1 MFCHPPPGHLPP
13 APATRHLP
21 TMRRALLVLSLL
33 VVGAQTSLSQ
43 SLRDKVS
50 ELFIF
55 GGGTNPLHLGGTADP
70 NNPQN
75 IRAHGDHFVPA
86 AVSQNGSIIT
96 FLTVAVG
103 RSVSSVPIGA
113 TSSGETFR
121 FEGGAPVK
129 TSTSAGPILAE
140 RSQTLGR
147 GRAIVG
153 VGHTSVPFATLRGQD
168 LGNLEL
174 LFTHQNVDFA
184 GCDSISGGPC
194 AKMGFPLLENEVIRV
209 RLNMKMDVSITSFY
223 ATYGLF
229 DFLDL
234 SFVVPVVQTHF
245 HGTSQAEIIPFG
257 GTSAVHFF
265 EGTPTNPVLDATR
278 DVSGSALG
286 LGDVAVR
293 AKVLVR
299 QTPRA
304 SFAVFGDARFAT
316 GDDADLLGAG
326 YFTARGAG
334 AITASFGPFSPHVN
348 FGYLYRNTET
358 ASDAVLGTI
367 GFDHLMASNVTLAV
381 DLLSNLQVGES
392 KVRLPQPVQIEYPF
406 QRTIQPTSIPEMRDN
421 IVDGSFGF
429 KVTHPSGVTGIVNA
443 LLPLN
448 TGGMRSRTI
457 FTAGVEY
464 AF

>member
-1 MFCHPPPGHLPP
+1 
-13 APATRHLP
+13 
-21 TMRRALLVLSLL
+21 MRVIRCALLLL
-33 VVGAQTSLSQ
+33 ALILADASSSGAQT

-55 GGGTNPLHLGGTADP
+55 GGGSNPLFLGGTADP
-70 NNPQN
+70 NNPAN
-75 IRAHGDHFVPA
+75 VRAHGEHFVPS
-86 AVSQNGSIIT
+86 AVAQNGSIIT

-121 FEGGAPVK
+121 FEGGMPVK

-153 VGHTSVPFATLRGQD
+153 VGRTTVPFSTIRGQD

-174 LFTHQNVDFA
+174 FFTHQNVNFP
-184 GCDSISGGPC
+184 GCDSAQGGNC
-194 AKMGFPLLENEVIRV
+194 SLMGFPLLENEVIHV
-209 RLNMKMDVSITSFY
+209 RLNMRMNVAITSFY

-234 SFVVPVVQTHF
+234 SFVVPWVATSF
-245 HGTSQAEIIPFG
+245 HGSSDAQIIPFG

-265 EGTPTNPVLDATR
+265 AGTPTNPVLSATR
-278 DVSGSALG
+278 NVDGSASG
-286 LGDVAVR
+286 VGDVAVR
-293 AKVLVR
+293 AKLLVR

-304 SFAVFGDARFAT
+304 ALAFFGDARFAT
-316 GDDADLLGAG
+316 GDDRDLLGAG
-326 YFTARGAG
+326 YFSARGAA
-334 AITASFGPFSPHVN
+334 AITALLGPFSPHVN

-358 ASDAVLGTI
+358 ASDAVLATV
-367 GFDHLMASNVTLAV
+367 GFDHLMSSNVTIAIDV
-381 DLLSNLQVGES
+381 LSNLQVGES
-392 KVRLPQPVQIEYPF
+392 KLRLPQPVHIDYPF
-406 QRTIQPTSIPEMRDN
+406 QREIQPTSIPEMKDN
-421 IVDGSFGF
+421 IVDGSLGF
-429 KVTHPSGVTGIVNA
+429 KITHPSGVTAIVNA

-448 TGGMRSRTI
+448 VGGLRGRTLY
-457 FTAGVEY
+457 TAGLEY